1 VASTIPPVLI
11 ELQLETARIS
21 AQMAEIKG
29 DFDKFGQTVT
39 KQNTFM
45 EKFKANAAG
54 MFAGNLMAQGF
65 NMVGGAIKGAI
76 EDAQTYEK
84 QVAQLN
90 AGIKSTG
97 NVAGLSV
104 EGLKA
109 QASALE
115 SISSVDENLIMQ
127 SQAVFQ
133 TFTNIRNVVGKG
145 NDIFNQASVAALDLS
160 TKMGGD
166 LQGATVQLGK
176 ALNDPI
182 KGITALTRVGVVFT
196 DAQKAQIK
204 ALVQSGDVMGAQK
217 IILAEMKTEFGG
229 AAAAAGDTFAG
240 AVFRAKDK
248 VQDFTRNLVTEL
260 QPILLAIGKTIG
272 ELYTKFLAPLFG
284 WLSKNKEAVALFA
297 GIILTAVAAFKIYQI
312 TMAAVTAV
320 QELYI
325 VGMALAKGAK
335 LADIAATEGQTG
347 AMALLNAVMNANPI
361 ALVVV
366 AVAAL
371 AAGFVIAWN
380 HSETFRKVVITA
392 FQGVLSGVSFAIRAL
407 AMFVDFAGKYLI
419 LPFKALLGAL
429 SALPGVGKY
438 AKAALNFI
446 DDLPA
451 NIGKAA
457 DAVDSF
463 STGLDKLQDKKIS
476 IPGFGGTKKTD
487 SGTPSGAAAPTGGG
501 GISKEAAA
509 KIKAQEKALTKLKDD
524 AEKIYGK
531 MNDVIKTANE
541 KRTQIEKDYADKKA
555 KLNSDELEKE
565 LKLRAEYAQK
575 ATDLETKAAQDRA
588 AIIQKGQ
595 DMLRSAF
602 ATGAKFDLAK
612 MFDDS
617 DKSGAGL
624 LQKLKDK
631 FTAIKK
637 LQAQAG
643 ALASAGFSQ
652 TFIQEVIAQ
661 GPDMGG
667 AMADAI
673 LKATPDTKSQLQEL
687 YYGLEDVSKHGLDTL
702 AAQMSNSTSFAT
714 EELLKE
720 YQKVGIDLADAL
732 DKNQYELNDKIKTLQ
747 IDLQSALMEAQTN
760 YNDAIDALTK
770 DTMDKLSKLQDELRK
785 TADEMVKLNAQSL
798 AVSTMANSPA
808 APYLAKIAPIP
819 TSPNKPYNERS
830 GFETTYITNVT
841 GINLADPNASAKAI
855 ANATAFG
862 TPQAI
867 TPSVNIASLRQA
879 HGGEI

>member
-1 VASTIPPVLI
+1 MASTIPPVLI

-21 AQMAEIKG
+21 AQMAQIKG
-29 DFDKFGQTVT
+29 DFDNFGQTVT
-39 KQNTFM
+39 KQNSFM

-65 NMVGGAIKGAI
+65 NMVGGAIRGAI
-76 EDAQTYEK
+76 QDAQTYEK
-84 QVAQLN
+84 QIAQLN

-115 SISSVDENLIMQ
+115 SLSGIDENLIMQ
-127 SQAVFQ
+127 SQGVFQ
-133 TFTNIRNVVGKG
+133 TFTNVRNVVGEG
-145 NDIFNQASVAALDLS
+145 NDIFNQASLAALNLS
-160 TKMGGD
+160 TKMQGD

-182 KGITALTRVGVVFT
+182 KGISALTRVGVVFT
-196 DAQKAQIK
+196 EQQKAQIK
-204 ALVQSGDVMGAQK
+204 TLVESGDVMGAQK

-248 VQDFTRNLVTEL
+248 VQDFTRDLVTNL
-260 QPILLAIGKTIG
+260 QPILLTIGKTIG
-272 ELYTKFLAPLFG
+272 DLYTKYLAPLFS
-284 WLSKNKEAVALFA
+284 WLGKNKEAVAAFVA
-297 GIILTAVAAFKIYQI
+297 VIGTAVIAFKTYQL
-312 TMAAVTAV
+312 TMAAVTAI

-335 LADIAATEGQTG
+335 LADIVATEGQTG
-347 AMALLNAVMNANPI
+347 AMVLLNAVMNANPI
-361 ALVVV
+361 MLVVT
-366 AVAAL
+366 AVGLL
-371 AAGFVIAWN
+371 AAGFVFLWN
-380 HSETFRKVVITA
+380 KSEGFRSAMIKV
-392 FQGVLSGVSFAIRAL
+392 FQVLVNG
-407 AMFVDFAGKYLI
+407 AGYI
-419 LPFKALLGAL
+419 VGA
-429 SALPGVGKY
+429 
-438 AKAALNFI
+438 
-446 DDLPA
+446 
-451 NIGKAA
+451 IGKLLELASKIPGIGGKFKGIS
-457 DAVDSF
+457 DAVNNAANDVRKF
-463 STGLDKLQDKKIS
+463 GDNLDKLKDSKIS
-476 IPGFGGTKKTD
+476 IPGFGGGKTSAS
-487 SGTPSGAAAPTGGG
+487 SGTDGGATAPTTG

-509 KIKAQEKALTKLKDD
+509 AAKKVTDALNKLKED
-524 AEKIYGK
+524 AQKIYGK

-541 KRTQIEKDYADKKA
+541 KRAQIEKDYADKKA
-555 KLNSDELEKE
+555 KLNTDELEAE
-565 LKLRAEYAQK
+565 LKLRSDYAQK
-575 ATDLETKAAQDRA
+575 AADLETKAAQDRA

-617 DKSGAGL
+617 DKTGTGL

-631 FTAIKK
+631 FAAVKQ
-637 LQAQAG
+637 LQAKAG

-661 GPDMGG
+661 GPEMGG

-673 LKATPDTKSQLQEL
+673 LAATPDTKSQLQDL
-687 YYGLEDVSKHGLDTL
+687 YGGLETVSKHGLDAL
-702 AAQMSNSTSFAT
+702 AAQMSTSTSFAT
-714 EELLKE
+714 EELLNE
-720 YQKVGIDLADAL
+720 YQKVGSDLADAL
-732 DKNQYELNDKIKTLQ
+732 DKNQNELNDKVKALQ
-747 IDLQSALMEAQTN
+747 VDLQKALMQAQTD

-770 DTMDKLSKLQDELRK
+770 DTMDKLTALQDELRK

-798 AVSTMANSPA
+798 AVSTMGNSPA
-808 APYLAKIAPIP
+808 APYLAGVTPIP
-819 TSPNKPYNERS
+819 NSPNNPYTGSS
-830 GFETTYITNVT
+830 GAQTTYITNVT
-841 GINLADPNASAKAI
+841 GMNLADPNASAKAI
-855 ANATAFG
+855 ASATAFG

-867 TPSVNIASLRQA
+867 TPPISFAYLRQM